1 MPITLGFSKEKEVV
15 RNVALKKEAP
25 SKEALAREIYAR
37 EYIKELKRRQTQKAR
52 KELGLEDSGKRYRQG
67 FSKFRKE
74 LSNIGNQVRSERPEF
89 RQRREM
95 VQDRPMIQ
103 NFFEHK
109 DEMEVY
115 GDEGLTFF
123 DSNKNRGQ
131 GRTGNLFG
139 F

>member
-1 MPITLGFSKEKEVV
+1 MPIKLGFSKEKEVV
-15 RNVALKKEAP
+15 RSIALKKKAP
-25 SKEALAREIYAR
+25 SKEALARQIYAK
-37 EYIKELKRRQTQKAR
+37 EYIKELKRRQSQKAR

-67 FSKFRKE
+67 FSNFRKE
-74 LSNIGNQVRSERPEF
+74 LSNIGSQVRSERPRYIE
-89 RQRREM
+89 RREV
-95 VQDRPMIQ
+95 VQDKPIIQ

-109 DEMEVY
+109 DEVEVY